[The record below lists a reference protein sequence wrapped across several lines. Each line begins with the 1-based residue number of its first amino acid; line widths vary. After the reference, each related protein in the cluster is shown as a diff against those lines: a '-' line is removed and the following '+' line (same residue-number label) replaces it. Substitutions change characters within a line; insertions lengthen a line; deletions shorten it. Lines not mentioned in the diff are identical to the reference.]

1 MTDNTYTPPGIVSVS
16 TKLAD
21 YLAHI
26 YHGMERKFIPII
38 SYCHERKHRENKDS
52 PWVDDGP
59 GYSIG
64 LMPVE
69 EMPSADLIAY
79 KDAFYV
85 IDIPEEIWQKS
96 NQRLLDY
103 ADRGN
108 EIILT

>member
-1 MTDNTYTPPGIVSVS
+1 MTDATYTPPGIVSVS

-21 YLAHI
+21 FLVRV

-38 SYCHERKHRENKDS
+38 SYCYERKHRENKDS

-69 EMPSADLIAY
+69 EVPSAYLTAY

-85 IDIPEEIWQKS
+85 IDIPDEIWQKS
-96 NQRLLDY
+96 SQRLLDY
-103 ADRGN
+103 AEQGN
-108 EIILT
+108 EIILK